1 MPLTTTIEKKKY
13 TYQDYL
19 QTPDEERYE
28 LINGELLMA
37 PAPIPNH
44 QRILREVGY
53 YILEFLKKTK
63 LGEVFYASCDIYF
76 DEENTV
82 QPDIFFI
89 AKERRNIIGE
99 KKIEGAPDIT
109 IEIVSSNSAY
119 RDLVKKKNLYAKFYV
134 KEYWI
139 VMPEEKA
146 IEIYTLKEKNY
157 HLYKSFTENDTLT
170 SPILKGFQLI
180 LREIF

>member
-1 MPLTTTIEKKKY
+1 MPSTTTIEKKKY

-37 PAPIPNH
+37 PAPFPLH
-44 QRILREVGY
+44 QNISAELHMRLMLFVKDNKMGKV
-53 YILEFLKKTK
+53 L
-63 LGEVFYASCDIYF
+63 AAPCDIYF

-89 AKERRNIIGE
+89 AKERLNIIGE

-119 RDLVKKKNLYAKFYV
+119 RDLVKKKKLYAKFGV

-139 VMPEEKA
+139 VMLEEKA
-146 IEIYTLKEKNY
+146 VEIYILKEKKY
-157 HLYKSFTENDTLT
+157 HLFKSFTEKDTLT